1 MLDTYREIETPEGV
15 ELHLRA
21 AGPIPR
27 ALAFGIDLSLRVFIY
42 LVLSMVLAVAGG
54 MGKGLFLIAFF
65 FLEWFYP
72 VLFEVYWQGETPG
85 KRMLGLRTLNDNGTP
100 IGWSASLVRNLLRA
114 VDFLPFFYA
123 FGLLSILLTRNFKRL
138 GDLAAGTLVVYHTRG
153 LRGAALPEVTP
164 MAPPRGLLLEEQKIL
179 IQYAERAPR
188 LTDARAEELA
198 DILSPVTG
206 LTAQAGARR
215 LTQMASWLMG
225 KR

>member
-21 AGPIPR
+21 AGPVPR
-27 ALAFGIDLSLRVFIY
+27 ALAFSIDLSLRIFIY
-42 LVLSMVLAVAGG
+42 IVLSIVLSVAGR
-54 MGKGLFLIAFF
+54 MGKGIFLIAFF

-123 FGLLSILLTRNFKRL
+123 FGLISTLVTRNFKRL

-153 LRGAALPEVTP
+153 TRAAGIPELAPV
-164 MAPPRGLLLEEQKIL
+164 APPRGLLLEEQKIL

-188 LTDARAEELA
+188 LTEARAEELA

-206 LTAQAGARR
+206 VSGEQGARR
-215 LTQMASWLMG
+215 LMQMASWLMG